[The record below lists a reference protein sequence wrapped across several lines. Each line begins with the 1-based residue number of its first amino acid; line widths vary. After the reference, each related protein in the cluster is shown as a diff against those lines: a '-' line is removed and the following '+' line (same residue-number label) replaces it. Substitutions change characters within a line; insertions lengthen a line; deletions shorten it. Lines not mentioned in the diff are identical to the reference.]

1 MLAPSSTLSR
11 TGKDPVTTVSH
22 PGDALSRGRLI
33 LYIVALGALVALG
46 PFTID
51 LYLPAFPRVAAEFHA
66 PDSEVQLTLTATTVG
81 FGLGQLFVGPLSDRF
96 GRRRPLLFATALHVV
111 ASIAVALAPSVPVL
125 IALRVVQGVG
135 AAGGG
140 VVAMAMVR
148 DLFGGQPLI
157 RMLSRLALVT
167 GLAPILAPVIGSQL
181 LVVLDWRGVF
191 WCLAAYGAV
200 ILVAALLL
208 IRETLPPELRR
219 MSGHS
224 TVGQRYRALFG
235 DRVFVGVAIIGGM
248 TFSGLF
254 AYLSSSPFILQDGYR
269 LSAQEFGLAFGINSL
284 GLVIASQASSRIM
297 RRVAPARVLV
307 LSLPVILLAALALIV
322 GGWLVETPPFLAVAI
337 PFFVLVTCAGFTFPT
352 VQVLALA
359 GHGREAG
366 TAASLLGAA
375 NFGLAGAISPI
386 VGLLGVT
393 AAHAGLVIAGTSVIA
408 LTSLWVL
415 VRPLRH
421 GVISDDTGSIEIPGA
436 IG

>member
-1 MLAPSSTLSR
+1 M
-11 TGKDPVTTVSH
+11 TTASH

-66 PDSEVQLTLTATTVG
+66 PDSEIQLTLTATTIG
-81 FGLGQLFVGPLSDRF
+81 FGLGQLFVGPLSDRV
-96 GRRRPLLFATALHVV
+96 GRRWPLLLATVLHVV
-111 ASIAVALAPSVPVL
+111 ARVAVALAPSVPIL
-125 IALRVVQGVG
+125 IALRVVQGIG

-181 LVVLDWRGVF
+181 LAVLDWRGVF
-191 WCLAAYGAV
+191 WCLAAYGLV
-200 ILVAALLL
+200 ILVAAVFL
-208 IRETLPPELRR
+208 IHETLPAELRNA
-219 MSGHS
+219 SGHS
-224 TVGQRYRALFG
+224 TVGQRYRALFH
-235 DRVFVGVAIIGGM
+235 DRVFLGVLVIGGM
-248 TFSGLF
+248 NF
-254 AYLSSSPFILQDGYR
+254 AGVFTYLSASPFIFQDGFH
-269 LSAQEFGLAFGINSL
+269 LSAQVFGVLFGINSL
-284 GLVIASQASSRIM
+284 GLVISSQAASRIM
-297 RRVAPARVLV
+297 RRVPPSRVLV
-307 LSLPVILLAALALIV
+307 FSLPMILLASIALILDGFV
-322 GGWLVETPPFLAVAI
+322 FESPPLLAVAI
-337 PFFVLVTCAGFTFPT
+337 PFFVLIASAGFTFPT

-386 VGLLGVT
+386 VGLIGVT
-393 AAHAGLVIAGTSVIA
+393 PQHTGMVIAVTGSIA
-408 LTSLWVL
+408 LVSLWVL

-421 GVISDDTGSIEIPGA
+421 GVVSDDTGSIEIPGA
-436 IG
+436 LG

>member
-1 MLAPSSTLSR
+1 M
-11 TGKDPVTTVSH
+11 TTVSH

-51 LYLPAFPRVAAEFHA
+51 LYLPAFPRVVSEFHA
-66 PDSEVQLTLTATTVG
+66 PDSEIQLTLTATTIG
-81 FGLGQLFVGPLSDRF
+81 FGLGQLFVGPLSDRV
-96 GRRRPLLFATALHVV
+96 GRRWPLLLATVLHVV
-111 ASIAVALAPSVPVL
+111 ASVAVALAPSVPVL
-125 IALRVVQGVG
+125 ITLRLVQGIG

-157 RMLSRLALVT
+157 RMLSRLALVS

-181 LVVLDWRGVF
+181 LAVLDWRGVF
-191 WCLAAYGAV
+191 WCLAAYGIA
-200 ILVAALLL
+200 ILLAAMLL
-208 IRETLPPELRR
+208 IHETLPPALRH
-219 MSGHS
+219 MTGHS
-224 TVGQRYRALFG
+224 TARQRYRALFH

-248 TFSGLF
+248 VFSGLF
-254 AYLSSSPFILQDGYR
+254 TYLSASPFILQDGFH
-269 LSAQEFGLAFGINSL
+269 LSAQEFGLAFGINSV

-297 RRVAPARVLV
+297 RRVPPSRILV
-307 LSLPVILLAALALIV
+307 VSVPVILLAAVVLILD
-322 GGWLVETPPFLAVAI
+322 GAFPSPPLLAVAI
-337 PFFVLVTCAGFTFPT
+337 PFFVLVAAAGSTFPT

-386 VGLLGVT
+386 VGVIGVSP
-393 AAHAGLVIAGTSVIA
+393 AHAGIVIAACAVVA
-408 LTSLWVL
+408 LLSLWVL

-421 GVISDDTGSIEIPGA
+421 GVVSDDTGSVEIPGA
-436 IG
+436 H

>member
-1 MLAPSSTLSR
+1 
-11 TGKDPVTTVSH
+11 VTTVSH
-22 PGDALSRGRLI
+22 PGDALSRNRR
-33 LYIVALGALVALG
+33 IVYVLVLGALVALG

-51 LYLPAFPRVAAEFHA
+51 LYLPAFPRVAAEFGA
-66 PDSEVQLTLTATTVG
+66 PDAEVQLTLTATTVG
-81 FGLGQLFVGPLSDRF
+81 FGLGQLLVGPLSDRV
-96 GRRRPLLFATALHVV
+96 GRRMPLLLATVLHVV
-111 ASIAVALAPSVPVL
+111 ASVAVALAPSVPLL

-181 LVVLDWRGVF
+181 LRVLDWRGVF
-191 WCLAAYGAV
+191 WCLAAYGAL
-200 ILVAALLL
+200 ILLAAMLL
-208 IRETLPPELRR
+208 IHETLPRELRR
-219 MSGHS
+219 MVGHS
-224 TVGQRYRALFG
+224 TTRQRYRVLFH
-235 DRVFVGVAIIGGM
+235 DRVFVGVALIGGM

-254 AYLSSSPFILQDGYR
+254 SYLSASPFIFQDGFH
-269 LSAQEFGLAFGINSL
+269 LNAQEFGLLFGINSL
-284 GLVIASQASSRIM
+284 GLVLGSQSASRIM
-297 RRVAPARVLV
+297 RRVPPSRILV
-307 LSLPVILLAALALIV
+307 FSLPMILLAAIALILD
-322 GGWLVETPPFLAVAI
+322 GILFESAPLLAVAI
-337 PFFVLVTCAGFTFPT
+337 PCFVLVASAGFTFPT

-386 VGLLGVT
+386 AGLVAVT
-393 AAHAGLVIAGTSVIA
+393 PQHTGLVIAATSVVA
-408 LTSLWVL
+408 LSSLWFL

-421 GVISDDTGSIEIPGA
+421 GVVSDDTGSIEIPGA
-436 IG
+436 TG

>member
-1 MLAPSSTLSR
+1 
-11 TGKDPVTTVSH
+11 VTTASH

-66 PDSEVQLTLTATTVG
+66 PDSEIQLTLTATTIG
-81 FGLGQLFVGPLSDRF
+81 FGLGQLFVGPLSDRV
-96 GRRRPLLFATALHVV
+96 GRRWPLLLATVLHVV
-111 ASIAVALAPSVPVL
+111 ASVAVALAPSVPIL
-125 IALRVVQGVG
+125 IALRVVQGIG

-181 LVVLDWRGVF
+181 LAVLDWRGVF
-191 WCLAAYGAV
+191 WCLACYGAV
-200 ILVAALLL
+200 ILLAAVFL
-208 IRETLPPELRR
+208 IHETLPTDLRNL
-219 MSGHS
+219 SGHS
-224 TVGQRYRALFG
+224 TVGQRYRALFR
-235 DRVFVGVAIIGGM
+235 DRVFLGVLVIGGM

-254 AYLSSSPFILQDGYR
+254 AYLSSSPFILQDGYH
-269 LSAQEFGLAFGINSL
+269 LSAQQFGLAFGINSL
-284 GLVIASQASSRIM
+284 GLVIASQAASRIM
-297 RRVAPARVLV
+297 RRVPPSRVLV
-307 LSLPVILLAALALIV
+307 FSLPLMLLSAIALILDGIV
-322 GGWLVETPPFLAVAI
+322 FESAPLLAVAI
-337 PFFVLVTCAGFTFPT
+337 PFFVLVASAGFTFPT

-386 VGLLGVT
+386 VGLIGVT
-393 AAHAGLVIAGTSVIA
+393 PQHTGMVIAATASIA
-408 LTSLWVL
+408 LVSLWVL

-421 GVISDDTGSIEIPGA
+421 GVVSDDTGSIEIPGA
-436 IG
+436 LG

>member
-1 MLAPSSTLSR
+1 M
-11 TGKDPVTTVSH
+11 TTVSH
-22 PGDALSRGRLI
+22 PGDALSRGRRI
-33 LYIVALGALVALG
+33 LYVVALGALVALG

-66 PDSEVQLTLTATTVG
+66 ADSQIQLTLTATTVG
-81 FGLGQLFVGPLSDRF
+81 FGLGQLLVGPLSDRV
-96 GRRRPLLFATALHVV
+96 GRRIPLLSATALHVL
-111 ASIAVALAPSVPVL
+111 ASVAVALAPSVPLL

-157 RMLSRLALVT
+157 RMLSRLALVS

-181 LVVLDWRGVF
+181 LAVLDWRGVF
-191 WCLAAYGAV
+191 WCLGAYGAV
-200 ILVAALLL
+200 ILVTAIILVP
-208 IRETLPPELRR
+208 ETLPAELRH
-219 MSGHS
+219 MSGHA
-224 TVGQRYRALFG
+224 TTRERYSALFH
-235 DRVFVGVAIIGGM
+235 DRVFLGVALIGGM
-248 TFSGLF
+248 TFSGVF
-254 AYLSSSPFILQDGYR
+254 TYLSSSPFIFQDGYH
-269 LSAQEFGLAFGINSL
+269 LSAQEFGLVFGINSV
-284 GLVIASQASSRIM
+284 GLVVASQSASRIM
-297 RRVAPARVLV
+297 RRVAPSRVLV
-307 LSLPVILLAALALIV
+307 VSLPLILLAAGALV
-322 GGWLVETPPFLAVAI
+322 LDGLGDPPLLAVAI
-337 PFFVLVTCAGFTFPT
+337 PFFVLVTSAGLTFPT

-375 NFGLAGAISPI
+375 NFGMAGAISPV

-393 AAHAGLVIAGTSVIA
+393 PANAGIVIAATSVVA

-421 GVISDDTGSIEIPGA
+421 GVVSDDTGSIEVPGA
-436 IG
+436 V

>member
-1 MLAPSSTLSR
+1 M
-11 TGKDPVTTVSH
+11 TTASH

-51 LYLPAFPRVAAEFHA
+51 LYLPAFPRVAAEFRA
-66 PDSEVQLTLTATTVG
+66 PDSAIQLTLTATTIG
-81 FGLGQLFVGPLSDRF
+81 FGLGQLFVGPLSDRV
-96 GRRRPLLFATALHVV
+96 GRRWPLLLATVLHVV
-111 ASIAVALAPSVPVL
+111 ASVAVALAPSVPIL
-125 IALRVVQGVG
+125 IALRVVQGIG

-157 RMLSRLALVT
+157 RMLSRLALVS

-181 LVVLDWRGVF
+181 LAVLDWRGVF

-200 ILVAALLL
+200 ILLAAVFL
-208 IRETLPPELRR
+208 IHETLPGELRH
-219 MSGHS
+219 MAGHS
-224 TVGQRYRALFG
+224 TVRQRYGALFR
-235 DRVFVGVAIIGGM
+235 DRVFLGVLVIGGM

-254 AYLSSSPFILQDGYR
+254 AYLSASPFILQDGYH
-269 LSAQEFGLAFGINSL
+269 LSAQEFGLLFGINSL
-284 GLVIASQASSRIM
+284 GLVIASQAASRIM
-297 RRVAPARVLV
+297 RRVPPSRVLV
-307 LSLPVILLAALALIV
+307 FSLPLILLSAIALILDGV
-322 GGWLVETPPFLAVAI
+322 VFESAPLIAVAI
-337 PFFVLVTCAGFTFPT
+337 PFFVLVAAAGFTFPT

-386 VGLLGVT
+386 VGLIGVT
-393 AAHAGLVIAGTSVIA
+393 PQHTGIVIAVTCAIGLV
-408 LTSLWVL
+408 SLWAL

-421 GVISDDTGSIEIPGA
+421 GVVSDDTGSIEIPGA
-436 IG
+436 LG

>member
-1 MLAPSSTLSR
+1 
-11 TGKDPVTTVSH
+11 VTTASH

-66 PDSEVQLTLTATTVG
+66 PDSEIQLTLTATTIG
-81 FGLGQLFVGPLSDRF
+81 FGLGQLFVGPLSDRV
-96 GRRRPLLFATALHVV
+96 GRRWPLLLATVLHVI
-111 ASIAVALAPSVPVL
+111 ASVAVALAPSVPVL
-125 IALRVVQGVG
+125 IALRVVQGIG

-181 LVVLDWRGVF
+181 LAVLDWRGVF
-191 WCLAAYGAV
+191 WCLATYGAV
-200 ILVAALLL
+200 ILLAAVFL
-208 IRETLPPELRR
+208 IHETLPADQRGAA
-219 MSGHS
+219 GHS
-224 TVGQRYRALFG
+224 TVGQRYRALFR
-235 DRVFVGVAIIGGM
+235 DRVFLGVLVIGGM
-248 TFSGLF
+248 TFSGVF
-254 AYLSSSPFILQDGYR
+254 TYLSSSPFIFQDGFH
-269 LSAQEFGLAFGINSL
+269 LSAQEFGLVFGINSL
-284 GLVIASQASSRIM
+284 GLVVASQTASRIM
-297 RRVAPARVLV
+297 RRVPPSRLLV
-307 LSLPVILLAALALIV
+307 FSLPMILLSAIALIV
-322 GGWLVETPPFLAVAI
+322 DGIVFTSVPLLAVAI
-337 PFFVLVTCAGFTFPT
+337 PFFVLIASAGFTFPT

-375 NFGLAGAISPI
+375 NFGLAGLISPI
-386 VGLLGVT
+386 VGIIGVT
-393 AAHAGLVIAGTSVIA
+393 EQHTGFVIAATGTVA
-408 LTSLWVL
+408 LVALWVL

-421 GVISDDTGSIEIPGA
+421 GVVSDDTGSIEIPGA
-436 IG
+436 LG

>member
-1 MLAPSSTLSR
+1 
-11 TGKDPVTTVSH
+11 VTSVSH
-22 PGDALSRGRLI
+22 PGDALSRGRRFVYI
-33 LYIVALGALVALG
+33 LVLGALVALG

-51 LYLPAFPRVAAEFHA
+51 LYLPAFPRVAAEFGA
-66 PDSEVQLTLTATTVG
+66 PDAEVQLTLTATTVG
-81 FGLGQLFVGPLSDRF
+81 FGLGQLLVGPLSDRV
-96 GRRRPLLFATALHVV
+96 GRRMPLLLATVLHIV
-111 ASIAVALAPSVPVL
+111 ASVAVALAPSVPLL

-181 LVVLDWRGVF
+181 LRVLDWRGVF

-200 ILVAALLL
+200 ILLAAVFL
-208 IRETLPPELRR
+208 IRETLPVALRH
-219 MSGHS
+219 MAGHS
-224 TVGQRYRALFG
+224 TTRQRYGALFH
-235 DRVFVGVAIIGGM
+235 DRVFLGVALIGGM

-254 AYLSSSPFILQDGYR
+254 TYLSASPFILQDGYH
-269 LSAQEFGLAFGINSL
+269 LNAQEFGLLFGINSL
-284 GLVIASQASSRIM
+284 GLVIASQSSSRIM
-297 RRVAPARVLV
+297 RRFPPSRILV
-307 LSLPVILLAALALIV
+307 VSLPLILLSAVALILDGV
-322 GGWLVETPPFLAVAI
+322 VFASAPLLAVAV
-337 PFFVLVTCAGFTFPT
+337 PFFVLVTSAGLTFPT

-375 NFGLAGAISPI
+375 NFGMAGAISPI
-386 VGLLGVT
+386 AGLIEVT
-393 AAHAGLVIAGTSVIA
+393 PQHVGLVIAITSAVA
-408 LTSLWVL
+408 LFSLWVI

-421 GVISDDTGSIEIPGA
+421 GVVSDETGSIEIPGV
-436 IG
+436 G

>member
-1 MLAPSSTLSR
+1 
-11 TGKDPVTTVSH
+11 VTTASH

-66 PDSEVQLTLTATTVG
+66 PDSEIQLTLTATTIG
-81 FGLGQLFVGPLSDRF
+81 FGLGQLFVGPLSDRV
-96 GRRRPLLFATALHVV
+96 GRRWPLLLATVLHVL
-111 ASIAVALAPSVPVL
+111 ASIAVALAPSVPLL
-125 IALRVVQGVG
+125 IALRVVQGIG

-157 RMLSRLALVT
+157 RMLSRLALVS

-181 LVVLDWRGVF
+181 LAVLDWRGVF

-200 ILVAALLL
+200 ILVAAVFL
-208 IRETLPPELRR
+208 IHETLPVELRH
-219 MSGHS
+219 MAGHS
-224 TVGQRYRALFG
+224 TVRQRYRVLFH
-235 DRVFVGVAIIGGM
+235 DRVFLGVLVIGGM
-248 TFSGLF
+248 TFSGVF
-254 AYLSSSPFILQDGYR
+254 TYLSASPFILQDGFH
-269 LSAQEFGLAFGINSL
+269 LSAQEFGLLFGINSL
-284 GLVIASQASSRIM
+284 GLVISSQTASRIM
-297 RRVAPARVLV
+297 RRVPPSRVLV
-307 LSLPVILLAALALIV
+307 FSLPMILLSAIALILDGAV
-322 GGWLVETPPFLAVAI
+322 FESVPLLAVAI
-337 PFFVLVTCAGFTFPT
+337 PFFVLVASAGFTFPT

-386 VGLLGVT
+386 VGLIGVT
-393 AAHAGLVIAGTSVIA
+393 PQHAGFVIAATATIA
-408 LTSLWVL
+408 LVSLWVL

-421 GVISDDTGSIEIPGA
+421 GVVSDDTGSIEIPGA
-436 IG
+436 LG

>member
-1 MLAPSSTLSR
+1 
-11 TGKDPVTTVSH
+11 VTTASH

-66 PDSEVQLTLTATTVG
+66 PDSEIQLTLTATTIG
-81 FGLGQLFVGPLSDRF
+81 FGLGQLFVGPLSDRV
-96 GRRRPLLFATALHVV
+96 GRRWPLLLATVLHVV
-111 ASIAVALAPSVPVL
+111 ASVAVALAPSVPIL
-125 IALRVVQGVG
+125 IALRVVQGIG

-181 LVVLDWRGVF
+181 LAVLDWRGVF
-191 WCLAAYGAV
+191 WCLAAYGLV
-200 ILVAALLL
+200 ILVAAVFL
-208 IRETLPPELRR
+208 IHETLPAELRNA
-219 MSGHS
+219 SGHS
-224 TVGQRYRALFG
+224 TVGQRYRALFH
-235 DRVFVGVAIIGGM
+235 DRVFLGVLVIGGM
-248 TFSGLF
+248 NF
-254 AYLSSSPFILQDGYR
+254 AGVFTYLSASPFIFQDGFH
-269 LSAQEFGLAFGINSL
+269 LSAQVFGVLFGINSL
-284 GLVIASQASSRIM
+284 GLVISSQAASRIM
-297 RRVAPARVLV
+297 RRVPPSRVLV
-307 LSLPVILLAALALIV
+307 FSLPMILLASIALILDGFV
-322 GGWLVETPPFLAVAI
+322 FESPPLLAVAI
-337 PFFVLVTCAGFTFPT
+337 PFFVLIASAGFTFPT

-386 VGLLGVT
+386 VGLIGVT
-393 AAHAGLVIAGTSVIA
+393 PQHTGIVIAVTGSIA
-408 LTSLWVL
+408 LVSLWVL

-421 GVISDDTGSIEIPGA
+421 GVVSDDTGSIEIPGA
-436 IG
+436 LG